1 MLHISSFSH
10 NILMQ
15 VQQGMFD
22 NPVDGFK
29 HYREKGLEYSD
40 IIAAFFD
47 LYPLDEYMKYYDL
60 SGVKPG
66 SLIIG
71 NNFAARDKEEREKN
85 ICILEEYMEQ
95 MSKYGIGDMMLSP
108 MTEPA
113 KNQQEFYE
121 LREMTIEGYGLLV
134 DYAKKIGV
142 GLSFENRNSL
152 ERVDSGLEDIKYILD
167 NVTGLD
173 FVLDTANA
181 YLVDEDA
188 REMYNTLRDRIR
200 HFHFKDWVKDENG
213 TIKKNGVACLE
224 GCALGRGILPLGELL
239 NTLVKDNFDGRLS
252 IEISTY
258 NQVSIEMLDESI
270 AFLQA
275 GY

>member
-15 VQQGMFD
+15 ARENLFK
-22 NPVDGFK
+22 NPVEGFK
-29 HYREKGLEYSD
+29 YYREKGMEYSD
-40 IIAAFFD
+40 IIGSFFD
-47 LYPLDEYMKYYDL
+47 LYPLDEYMKYYEL
-60 SGVKPG
+60 SGMKPG

-85 ICILEEYMEQ
+85 ICILKEYMEQ

-108 MTEPA
+108 MTEPT
-113 KNQQEFYE
+113 KNQQEFNE
-121 LREMTIEGYGLLV
+121 LRDLTIEGYGLLV

-142 GLSFENRNSL
+142 GLSFENRSSL
-152 ERVDSGLEDIKYILD
+152 ERVDSRTEDIKYILD
-167 NVTGLD
+167 NVPGLD
-173 FVLDTANA
+173 FVLDTANS
-181 YLVDEDA
+181 YVVDEDVW
-188 REMYNTLRDRIR
+188 EMYNTLRDRIR

-224 GCALGRGILPLGELL
+224 GCALGKGFLPLKELL
-239 NTLVKDNFDGRLS
+239 TTIVKDGFDGRLS